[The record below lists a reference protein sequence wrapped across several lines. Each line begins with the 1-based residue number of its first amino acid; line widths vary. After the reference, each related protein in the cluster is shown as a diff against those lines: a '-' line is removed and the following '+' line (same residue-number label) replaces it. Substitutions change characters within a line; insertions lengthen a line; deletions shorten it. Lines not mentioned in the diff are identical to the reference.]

1 MNEKIVEAAMGI
13 IIHAGDARLFCKE
26 ALDAVSDFDF
36 GKAAEKMK
44 KADKEIAEA
53 HRIQT
58 DAIQGEANG
67 EKMEYSVLFTH
78 AQDTLM
84 TIYSEINLANQI
96 IKIAKNCEE
105 RIKRLEEYDEKK
117 SERVS

>member
-1 MNEKIVEAAMGI
+1 
-13 IIHAGDARLFCKE
+13 
-26 ALDAVSDFDF
+26 
-36 GKAAEKMK
+36 MK

-58 DAIQGEANG
+58 DAIQGEAKR

-96 IKIAKNCEE
+96 IKIAK
-105 RIKRLEEYDEKK
+105 
-117 SERVS
+117 